1 MITKTFLSPLIF
13 FTFSILN
20 GFTQTF
26 NNPAI
31 GLKSHQ
37 TMEVI
42 KVEVIEG
49 RTIIHL
55 TIENRRSGGTFCA
68 DKNIYIVCPDGTRLK
83 MEKSRGI
90 PQCPENYKFKSIGEK
105 LEFSFSFTALKQ
117 GTGWI
122 DLVEECNDNCFRIY
136 GILLNNDFTSKI
148 DEALEL
154 VDNGQVDTA
163 IALYKELI
171 EKTRKTE
178 EGITGSLYSD
188 LITLLINKGYS
199 ANASEWYLKLAKSS
213 VAHKQLYL
221 DNLNSRG
228 VKF

>member
-1 MITKTFLSPLIF
+1 
-13 FTFSILN
+13 
-20 GFTQTF
+20 
-26 NNPAI
+26 
-31 GLKSHQ
+31 
-37 TMEVI
+37 MEI
-42 KVEVIEG
+42 HKVEVIEG
-49 RTIIHL
+49 RIIIYL
-55 TIENRRSGGTFCA
+55 SVENRRSGGTFCA
-68 DKNIYIVCPDGTRLK
+68 DKNIYIVNPDGTRLR

-90 PQCPENYKFKSIGEK
+90 PQCPENHKFKSIGEK
-105 LEFSFSFTALKQ
+105 LEFSLSFPALKQ

-122 DLVEECNDNCFRIY
+122 DIVEECNDNCFRIY

-148 DEALEL
+148 DEALSL
-154 VDNGQVDTA
+154 VDSGQVDSA

-171 EKTRKTE
+171 EKEGKTE

-188 LITLLINKGYS
+188 LISLLVNKGYS

-213 VAHKQLYL
+213 VAHKQLYI